1 MFASS
6 FVIARSGATRQ
17 SSAICRTI
25 GARGSGLLRFAR
37 NDGLRATILASV
49 LFATPAF
56 AAEPQT
62 VIIDNFSFKPN
73 VVTVKPGT
81 HVVFKN
87 QDDLPHSVVI
97 PDMQVKSPLMDTDGS
112 YEADFEKPG
121 EYKYFCGI
129 HPMMTGKVIVAE

>member
-1 MFASS
+1 MRTLL
-6 FVIARSGATRQ
+6 IALVALV
-17 SSAICRTI
+17 A
-25 GARGSGLLRFAR
+25 L
-37 NDGLRATILASV
+37 
-49 LFATPAF
+49 PAM
-56 AAEPQT
+56 ADPQT
-62 VIIDNFSFKPN
+62 VTIDNFSFKPN
-73 VVTVKPGT
+73 VITVKPGT

-121 EYKYFCGI
+121 EYEYFCGI

>member
-1 MFASS
+1 MRNFL
-6 FVIARSGATRQ
+6 FV
-17 SSAICRTI
+17 
-25 GARGSGLLRFAR
+25 
-37 NDGLRATILASV
+37 LAV
-49 LFATPAF
+49 LGATPAM
-56 AAEPQT
+56 AEPQT
-62 VIIDNFSFKPN
+62 VTIDNFSFKPN
-73 VVTVKPGT
+73 VITVKPGT

-112 YEADFEKPG
+112 YDADFEKPG

>member
-1 MFASS
+1 M
-6 FVIARSGATRQ
+6 RTRNL
-17 SSAICRTI
+17 A
-25 GARGSGLLRFAR
+25 LLVA
-37 NDGLRATILASV
+37 LLP
-49 LFATPAF
+49 LFAAGTGQ
-56 AAEPQT
+56 AAETET
-62 VIIDNFSFKPN
+62 VVIDNFSFNPN
-73 VVTVKPGT
+73 TITVKPGA

-112 YEADFEKPG
+112 YDADFEKPG

>member
-1 MFASS
+1 MRTLL
-6 FVIARSGATRQ
+6 IALVALV
-17 SSAICRTI
+17 A
-25 GARGSGLLRFAR
+25 L
-37 NDGLRATILASV
+37 
-49 LFATPAF
+49 PAM
-56 AAEPQT
+56 ADPQT
-62 VIIDNFSFKPN
+62 VTIDNFSFKPN
-73 VVTVKPGT
+73 VITVKPGT

-112 YEADFEKPG
+112 YDADFEKPG